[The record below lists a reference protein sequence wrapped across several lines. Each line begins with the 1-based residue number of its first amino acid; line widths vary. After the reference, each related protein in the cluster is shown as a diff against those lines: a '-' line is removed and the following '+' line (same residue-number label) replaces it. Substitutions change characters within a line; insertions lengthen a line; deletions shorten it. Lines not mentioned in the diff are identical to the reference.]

1 MSYEGRLRIKLT
13 AMNLNNELTKERKK
27 ERKKERNKEKTKE
40 RNEENEISKKKRQ
53 ESKCL

>member
-27 ERKKERNKEKTKE
+27 EINKEKTKE
-40 RNEENEISKKKRQ
+40 GNEENEISKKNRQ
-53 ESKCL
+53 ESK

>member
-27 ERKKERNKEKTKE
+27 ERNKEKTKE
-40 RNEENEISKKKRQ
+40 RNEENEISKKNRQ
-53 ESKCL
+53 ESK